1 MKYKRND
8 FAKKYGLI
16 EGKHCV
22 YGVFNGYYVHV
33 KYTPIGNPRC
43 LVTVVTD
50 ASEKQ
55 KKLEKYLEAN
65 KQKLNITNFGVVR
78 IGLMVC
84 PKFTGEVFARAEKI
98 LEQITAFLS
107 KENFSGADIC
117 PYCGQPLEGKGILA
131 TESDIPFEV
140 HERCFEGAL
149 AAARRKDA
157 ENAAV
162 PDRKALGALGGLLG
176 ALFGAAVFVLTY
188 AWWGFGA
195 LGAAVGVLAA
205 YFVYRKFGG
214 KSTLFSVV
222 YCAAAALLLS
232 LAGFGFGIYMD
243 GRSAGGF
250 AAALENALAGG
261 GATAWFIANLG
272 CTVLFI
278 AAGTAYNAF
287 SCLRDGRT
295 IADKMRRLDRKE

>member
-214 KSTLFSVV
+214 KSTLFFRR
-222 YCAAAALLLS
+222 LL
-232 LAGFGFGIYMD
+232 
-243 GRSAGGF
+243 R
-250 AAALENALAGG
+250 GG
-261 GATAWFIANLG
+261 GAVAVLG
-272 CTVLFI
+272 GIRVRDLYGRPFGRRFCRR
-278 AAGTAYNAF
+278 AGK
-287 SCLRDGRT
+287 CVGGRRGDGLVHR
-295 IADKMRRLDRKE
+295 KPRLHRAVYRGGYGV